1 MDLFFRCARCGTFVP
16 AADLRWLCPC
26 GGLFEP
32 KVFRDG
38 ELPAELPAS
47 NELGTYATPLLAR
60 SRFSTAEQGRLYI
73 KNDGVLPTG
82 SYKDRGARTL
92 LQACREL
99 GVRSVVE
106 DSSGNAGAAIA
117 AYAAALGIAAEI
129 FVKQDAAPGKVRQ
142 IRAYGAKVTRVR
154 GSREDVARAAQAAAA
169 QSYYA
174 SHVYN
179 PLFVGGV
186 AGAAGEIHAEIG
198 VPDTVYLPVGNGALL
213 LSLAEGFRAFGALP
227 RFVGVQGADAE
238 STIADGVAVAAPPRL
253 EEMVAVIRESGGT
266 LLTASNPEIREA
278 QQLLGAGGVYA
289 EPTGALAM
297 AGYLKQ
303 LPSTATGASSG
314 TTVVYV
320 TGSGLK
326 EIW

>member
-1 MDLFFRCARCGTFVP
+1 MDLFFRCARCGAFVP
-16 AADLRWLCPC
+16 AADLRWHCPC

-92 LQACREL
+92 LQACHEL

-154 GSREDVARAAQAAAA
+154 GSREDVARATSSRLPRTRVTFAPYARICRTFPGAASCFTKISAAIPKAAA
-169 QSYYA
+169 YA
-174 SHVYN
+174 
-179 PLFVGGV
+179 
-186 AGAAGEIHAEIG
+186 AMAA
-198 VPDTVYLPVGNGALL
+198 P
-213 LSLAEGFRAFGALP
+213 ALP
-227 RFVGVQGADAE
+227 DE
-238 STIADGVAVAAPPRL
+238 SSTTERTPSSWHACSNVRAPRSL
-253 EEMVAVIRESGGT
+253 
-266 LLTASNPEIREA
+266 
-278 QQLLGAGGVYA
+278 
-289 EPTGALAM
+289 
-297 AGYLKQ
+297 
-303 LPSTATGASSG
+303 
-314 TTVVYV
+314 
-320 TGSGLK
+320 
-326 EIW
+326 